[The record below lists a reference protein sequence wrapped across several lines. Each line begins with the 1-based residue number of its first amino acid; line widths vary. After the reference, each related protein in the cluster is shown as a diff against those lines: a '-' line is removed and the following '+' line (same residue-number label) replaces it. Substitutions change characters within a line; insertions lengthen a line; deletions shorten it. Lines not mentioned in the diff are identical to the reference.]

1 LFERPDKV
9 VDEDILRHHF
19 DKEITAENFSALM
32 AANYLIALVAR
43 DRKLN
48 REYFEE
54 VLVTTFNFQNRL
66 VRISELN
73 TMLEHLEA
81 GKGFSSTEIREEVE
95 RHMEIALRHQAKLL
109 LTLRLFDEM
118 RGPEDPVS

>member
-1 LFERPDKV
+1 MFERPDQV
-9 VDEDILRHHF
+9 VDEDLLFHHF
-19 DKEITAENFSALM
+19 NKDITAENFSALM
-32 AANYLIALVAR
+32 ASNYLIALVAR
-43 DRKLN
+43 DRKLK
-48 REYFEE
+48 REFFEE

-73 TMLEHLEA
+73 TMLENLEA
-81 GKGFSSTEIREEVE
+81 GKGFSSTEIKDEVA

-109 LTLRLFDEM
+109 LTLKLFDEM

>member
-1 LFERPDKV
+1 MFERPDRV
-9 VDEDILRHHF
+9 VDEDILRLHF
-19 DKEITAENFSALM
+19 NKDITAENFTALM

-43 DRKLN
+43 DRKLS

-66 VRISELN
+66 VRIAELN
-73 TMLEHLEA
+73 TMLENLEA
-81 GKGFSSTEIREEVE
+81 GKGFSSTEIKEEVD

-109 LTLRLFDEM
+109 LTLNLFDEM